1 MRKSLVP
8 VSLVLLLAAE
18 TGCNHKQPVAVTPPT
33 VPLLQPTATLKDF
46 PALPPVVMPPVQLG
60 TQEAQEAPPR
70 EKPHRPHT
78 LHHHPRPAAN
88 PSQDIP
94 AETPSASAAP
104 APAAASAGQE
114 PPEST
119 PIGQLSAAPN
129 ATDVPNRQNIQQE
142 ISSTESGLNGI
153 HRSLSGDEQQTASE
167 IRTFLSK
174 AKNALQSGDL
184 DGAHTLTVK
193 ARVLLAELNK

>member
-8 VSLVLLLAAE
+8 VSLVLLAAV
-18 TGCNHKQPVAVTPPT
+18 TGCNHKQPILISPPT
-33 VPLLQPTATLKDF
+33 VALLQPTATLKDL
-46 PALPPVVMPPVQLG
+46 PALPPVAMPPVQLG

-70 EKPHRPHT
+70 EKPRRLHIA
-78 LHHHPRPAAN
+78 HHHPKPAAS
-88 PSQDIP
+88 PSQEDVP
-94 AETPSASAAP
+94 VQTAAP
-104 APAAASAGQE
+104 AAAAPAAASAGQE

-129 ATDVPNRQNIQQE
+129 ATDVPSKQNIQQE
-142 ISSTESGLNGI
+142 ITSTESGLNGI
-153 HRSLSGDEQQTASE
+153 HRSLSSDEQQTAAE

-174 AKNALQSGDL
+174 AKNALQTGDL